1 MNILYRISLTLLLLA
16 FLAPAV
22 LSQDEELPTDTVK
35 VGMYVFSVYDIDFP
49 ANQLNVDFYIW
60 YTYKNDSL
68 NPSETFELVND
79 KELEKQTVY
88 TEDYG
93 EINYQTFRCNTVIRE
108 KWDISD
114 FPFDEHTI
122 EIIVEDFED
131 KNTIVFVP
139 DTIGTS
145 LDSGVMKALHHW
157 DITGFE
163 IKEMD
168 YVYETNYGDPTVST
182 TDYPPYSRI
191 IFSFTIKRQGAS
203 LFIKLF
209 VGLFISILLSLVTF
223 LINPLDL
230 DPRFGLSVGAL
241 FAAIANSFVIASTLP
256 ETASFT
262 FVVILYNF
270 SYVYIFLCILIS
282 AFSLKLYEAGKQK
295 ESKRLDMISL
305 IVMSASIVVIGIVFI
320 VTRFI

>member
-1 MNILYRISLTLLLLA
+1 MVRIYRIALLLTLLLTA
-16 FLAPAV
+16 ASGY
-22 LSQDEELPTDTVK
+22 SQEEEESSPDTLT
-35 VGMYVFSVYDIDFP
+35 VGMYVFSVYDVDFP
-49 ANQLNVDFYIW
+49 QNQLNVDFYIW

-79 KELEKQTVY
+79 KELEKQTVF

-93 EINYQTFRCNTVIRE
+93 DINYQTFRVNTVIRE

-114 FPFDEHTI
+114 FPFDEHTV
-122 EIIVEDFED
+122 EIIVEDFDD
-131 KNTIVFVP
+131 KNSIVFIP
-139 DTIGTS
+139 DVVGTK
-145 LDSGVMKALHHW
+145 LDSAVMKSLQHW
-157 DITGFE
+157 IVKDFRIEE
-163 IKEMD
+163 ID
-168 YVYETNYGDPTVST
+168 YVYETNYGDPTVSS

-191 IFSFTIKRQGAS
+191 IFTFTIQREGMS

-223 LINPLDL
+223 LINPMDL

-262 FVVILYNF
+262 FVDILHNL
-270 SYVYIFLCILIS
+270 SYIYIFLCILIS
-282 AFSLKLYEAGKQK
+282 AFSLKLWEAGKQK
-295 ESKRLDMISL
+295 ESKRLDNISL
-305 IVMSASIVVIGIVFI
+305 SVMSGSIVVIGIIFLWMMWK
-320 VTRFI
+320 

>member
-1 MNILYRISLTLLLLA
+1 LLFSSPLFSQEIEEEEQSPDTLT
-16 FLAPAV
+16 
-22 LSQDEELPTDTVK
+22 

-49 ANQLNVDFYIW
+49 QNQLNIDFYIW
-60 YTYKNDSL
+60 YTFKNDSL

-79 KELEKQTVY
+79 KQFEKATVF

-93 EINYQTFRCNTVIRE
+93 EINYQTFRVNSVIRE

-114 FPFDEHTI
+114 FPFDSHTI
-122 EIIVEDFED
+122 EIVVEDFED
-131 KNTIVFVP
+131 KNSKIFIPDFVGTKL
-139 DTIGTS
+139 DT
-145 LDSGVMKALHHW
+145 GVMEALKFW
-157 DITGFE
+157 DVVDYG
-163 IKEMD
+163 IKEVD
-168 YVYETNYGDPTVST
+168 YVYETNYGDPTVSG

-191 IFSFTIKRQGAS
+191 VFYFTLKRQGLS

-223 LINPLDL
+223 MINPMDL

-262 FVVILYNF
+262 FVDILHNL
-270 SYVYIFLCILIS
+270 SYIYIFLCILIS
-282 AFSLKLYEAGKQK
+282 AISLKLWEAGKQK
-295 ESKRLDMISL
+295 QSKRLDMISFG
-305 IVMSASIVVIGIVFI
+305 VMSGSIVVIGVYF
-320 VTRFI
+320 VYLMYK

>member
-88 TEDYG
+88 TADYG

-262 FVVILYNF
+262 FVDILHNL